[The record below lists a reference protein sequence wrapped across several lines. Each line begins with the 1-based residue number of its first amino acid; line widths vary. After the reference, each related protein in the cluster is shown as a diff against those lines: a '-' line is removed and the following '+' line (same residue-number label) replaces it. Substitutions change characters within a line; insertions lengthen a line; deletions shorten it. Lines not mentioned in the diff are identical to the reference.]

1 MQDKETILKSL
12 SELNKYVKKKGNDSR
27 HRAMVIVTYK
37 DKELF
42 HNVTYVTAYNDNDD
56 ENLVIEHQPGFECKP
71 SYSILNDIFV
81 LRGQTLLIKSKDVFG
96 REVSISISPMMF

>member
-1 MQDKETILKSL
+1 MQDKQTILKSL
-12 SELNKYVKKKGNDSR
+12 SELNKYVKKNGNDIR
-27 HRAMVIVTYK
+27 HKVMVIVSYK

-42 HNVTYVTAYNDNDD
+42 HDVTYVTAYNDNDV
-56 ENLVIEHQPGFECKP
+56 ENIIIEYKPGFDCKP

-81 LRGQTLLIKSKDVFG
+81 MIGQTLIIKSIDAVG